1 MQQQRVRFSPIAC
14 AVLLLV
20 GTLAVAP
27 TAGHGQ
33 VDTASRFESFLL
45 EVIREQYDDAHFG
58 RCGAAPKI
66 VLNEVC
72 SVGTECDPDVRVAD
86 FIEVYNPGARALELD
101 CYVLANDMAQP
112 FVPDGRLAPRA
123 VAAWSEAEMSFRLAK
138 NRDRVRLYR
147 MHAEDGQPRLALID
161 LVELADFRAVYTRV
175 PDGGAWQTL
184 SVQEAELGGRSSFG
198 KPNS

>member
-1 MQQQRVRFSPIAC
+1 VQQRRVRFSPIAC
-14 AVLLLV
+14 AVLLLA
-20 GTLAVAP
+20 GTLALAP
-27 TAGHGQ
+27 TAGRGQ
-33 VDTASRFESFLL
+33 VDAAPRFESSLL
-45 EVIREQYDDAHFG
+45 EVIREQVDDAHFD

-72 SVGTECDPDVRVAD
+72 SVGTACSPDERVAD
-86 FIEVYNPGARALELD
+86 FVEVYNPGERALELN

-112 FVPDGRLAPRA
+112 FVPDGRVAPHG
-123 VAAWSEAEMSFRLAK
+123 VAAWSQAEMSFRLAK

-147 MHAEDGQPRLALID
+147 MHAEGGQPRLALID

-184 SVQEAELGGRSSFG
+184 SVREAELGVPSSFG
-198 KPNS
+198 KPNP

>member
-1 MQQQRVRFSPIAC
+1 VQQQWTCSSLIAC
-14 AVLLLV
+14 AVLLLA

-27 TAGHGQ
+27 TASRGQ
-33 VDTASRFESFLL
+33 VDAASSFESFLL

-66 VLNEVC
+66 VLNEIC

-86 FIEVYNPGARALELD
+86 FVEVYNPGAQALELN
-101 CYVLANDMAQP
+101 CYVLANDMEQP
-112 FVPDGRLAPRA
+112 FVPDGRLAPHA
-123 VAAWSEAEMSFRLAK
+123 VAAWSEAELSFRLAK
-138 NRDRVRLYR
+138 NRDRIRLYR

-184 SVQEAELGGRSSFG
+184 SVREAELGAPTSFG